1 MLHPTELTWVKLP
14 SVPGG
19 DGNDLVGAQL
29 KAPAGAG
36 GVVAQ
41 QDVHDGKEL
50 LDPLVLPQVLAA
62 LHQEGV
68 VPLVIPT
75 DDQALGPA
83 DGRHHF
89 DLGGNRIAA

>member
-1 MLHPTELTWVKLP
+1 MP

-29 KAPAGAG
+29 QAPADAG

-41 QDVHDGKEL
+41 QDVHDCEEL

-68 VPLVIPT
+68 VPLVVAA

-83 DGRHHF
+83 DGGHHL
-89 DLGGNRIAA
+89 DLREHELAV